1 MTLLVIIGA
10 IVWGGMFAASHDTS
24 YVFGPV
30 TVYVI
35 AFAAGLAAATVAA
48 LLSRARR
55 NIIAAGV
62 LVLSLA
68 GSHLAWVT
76 SEPVFAQAIVWT
88 ATAAYFA
95 LAGRERWELVTALA
109 CLAGLAC
116 AGATALGII
125 PDPSARPPVYLAWN
139 FADLSSLIGHISS
152 IMLGVGSGDWGRR
165 ARDGAR
171 RPARMHLPAALLQ
184 RVGG

>member
-1 MTLLVIIGA
+1 MTLLVVA
-10 IVWGGMFAASHDTS
+10 LALVWGGVYAADNHTS
-24 YVFGPV
+24 IVFGPV

-35 AFAAGLAAATVAA
+35 AFAAGLAAASVAA

-55 NIIAAGV
+55 NIIAASV

-76 SEPVFAQAIVWT
+76 GEPVFAQAVVWT

-95 LAGRERWELVTALA
+95 LAGRERGELVIALA

-125 PDPSARPPVYLAWN
+125 PGPDARAPVYLAWN
-139 FADLSSLIGHISS
+139 FADLSSLIGHIAS

-165 ARDGAR
+165 ARDGVR

-184 RVGG
+184 RVRG